1 MAEKL
6 NQLKK
11 DYAKLGGKYKLPS
24 FKELNEEFD
33 IEKVQEIETE
43 TLLREIRKVI
53 MDKVLAYLRFVE
65 MFLNPTNAPLFFLAI
80 MKNLD
85 SSDKKVLEELY
96 EKLGKM
102 EIKVIAVDNEYSEK
116 TEAEFIKH
124 LCSEWRDVKEGIKK
138 VSISLE
144 KCWDKKCEK
153 KEKSYVG

>member
-6 NQLKK
+6 NNLKK
-11 DYAKLGGKYKLPS
+11 DYSELAKKYNLPS
-24 FKELNEEFD
+24 FKQLNEEFD

-53 MDKVLAYLRFVE
+53 MDKILNYLRFVE
-65 MFLNPTNAPLFFLAI
+65 MFLNPTTAPLFFLSI

-85 SSDKKVLEELY
+85 SSDKKILEELY

-102 EIKVIAVDNEYSEK
+102 EVKVIAVDNEYSEK
-116 TEAEFIKH
+116 SEAEFIR
-124 LCSEWRDVKEGIKK
+124 LVFSEWQDVKEGIKK
-138 VSISLE
+138 ISGSLE

-153 KEKSYVG
+153 KVKSYLG